1 MIRLRK
7 NISNKISLFLILGI
21 SLLLL
26 SCNSSSSTAY
36 VPESSGNIN
45 SLTVVMEEKYWSG
58 ELGSQIRDVFA
69 APYEGLPFDEPK
81 YDLHYIPPKAFSG
94 FARNSRNVIVFSKDT
109 IDKINLAKNPW
120 ARPQVVALISGED
133 PDVMSFYL
141 DENKDL
147 ILRTYSENE
156 RTEKLRRISKSPNKD
171 QDLFG
176 KFEISLDYP
185 SIYSTVKDTTNF
197 LWIEKEVLK
206 GHLNLIVYTLPLD
219 TDLQNLQ
226 KRIPEIRD
234 SIGKIYVPGRLPNS
248 YMITEKAYRPYYYLT
263 KLGGLESI
271 LTKGTWEVEND
282 FMAGPFINYIVKDTQ
297 NNRYIVLEGFAFAPT
312 ESKRNYMFELNT
324 IITTLKIKK

>member
-1 MIRLRK
+1 MIRLSQ
-7 NISNKISLFLILGI
+7 NITKKISLFLLLSL
-21 SLLLL
+21 SLLLF

-58 ELGSQIRDVFA
+58 ELGNQIRDIFA

-94 FARNSRNVIVFSKDT
+94 FARNSRNIIVFSKDT

-133 PDVMSFYL
+133 PDVMRFYL
-141 DENKDL
+141 DENQDL

-171 QDLFG
+171 QGLFG
-176 KFEISLDYP
+176 KFKISLDYP

-206 GHLNLIVYTLPLD
+206 GHLNLIVYSLPMN
-219 TDLQNLQ
+219 TDLKNLQ

-263 KLGGLESI
+263 KISGLESI

-297 NNRYIVLEGFAFAPT
+297 NNRYLVLEGFAFAPT